1 MFKKNIVRFIIIG
14 VVVVLACYSLYWTVA
29 YHSFSDEKREAMRA
43 DGSLD
48 KYERRVIRLGLDLQ
62 GGMHI
67 VMEVDLP
74 KLIES
79 LASNKTP
86 QFMALLKEAND
97 EAIANEEDFFDVF
110 RRKINESDLK
120 LVRHFNGRGFK
131 NDEILKSLEEEAK
144 DAVDRAMEVIRNR
157 VDQFGVSEPSIQ
169 KSGKY
174 RIIVE
179 LAGIQ
184 DIGRAREL
192 IQSTALLEFILVKD
206 AAVTQQFITAV
217 DNYLKT
223 GKAEEVSP
231 ETHEEADSI
240 VALKESKDKAISV
253 DELLGTTSTETGLT
267 AEQADTGLIVDEE
280 IYKERPFSSLLRNI
294 DNQIGVPERNVYAV
308 KKILEDP
315 NVKKLIPFDS
325 KFLWSAKPVRR
336 TLQDGRT
343 ENFYILYHVHSE
355 PALLGKYITKASASL
370 GGAGSQSSGQPIV
383 NISMNSEGARIFA
396 KVTGANIGKQLA
408 VVLDDK
414 VYTAPYI
421 RVKIPDGSAYI
432 EGMSDMEEAKDIAIV
447 LRAGALPA
455 PMTIVEERTV
465 GPSLGKDSI
474 AVGIR
479 VGIFALLVI
488 ALFMFFYYGRS
499 GLLADMALILNMV
512 FTLAVMAMLRATLTL
527 PGIAGLVLTIGMAV
541 DANVLIFER
550 IREELERGKTVS
562 AAVSTGYSRALS
574 AILDSNITT
583 LLTAI
588 ILMQTGTGPV
598 KGFAVTLFWGI
609 ASSMFTAIFVTRTF
623 FNWRIEKHA
632 IKTLSI

>member
-14 VVVVLACYSLYWTVA
+14 VVVVLACYSLYWTIA

-223 GKAEEVSP
+223 GKADEVLT

-253 DELLGTTSTETGLT
+253 DELLGITSTETGLT

-336 TLQDGRT
+336 TLRDGRT

-479 VGIFALLVI
+479 VGISALLVI
-488 ALFMFFYYGRS
+488 MLFMFFYYRRS

-512 FTLAVMAMLRATLTL
+512 FTLAIMAMLRATLTL